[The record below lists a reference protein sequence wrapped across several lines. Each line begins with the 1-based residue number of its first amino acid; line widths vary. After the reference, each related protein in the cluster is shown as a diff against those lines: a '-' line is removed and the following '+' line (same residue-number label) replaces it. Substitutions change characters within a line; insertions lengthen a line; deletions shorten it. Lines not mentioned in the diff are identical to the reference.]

1 MPTPD
6 LRAEVRTAVAEA
18 LPTATP
24 SPTPDIEATI
34 ETIMAA
40 TVAAMPTSPIE
51 LTAAPKP
58 SPAATPTTLPTA
70 TPKPLPTST
79 PTPMPIPTPTPTAT
93 PTPTPTPVPT
103 PTPTPHPCSLIRL
116 ASADE
121 LRLVYTRFLAAGPS
135 AALLTLTGR
144 EAREV
149 RFWEIAAAYIVETI
163 ANPMRYSSF
172 RDYLGEVGYGSVDVD
187 LKVGIQTIQS
197 WGLLP
202 NEGESLYQYEQRR
215 VDDPCTPARSM
226 IFADDDLT
234 TLLAIGYARSIL
246 NPFFRGIAP
255 QIVID
260 NINAFRDNDVTT
272 PLFLWWLHTYID

>member
-6 LRAEVRTAVAEA
+6 VGAEVKTAVAEA

-34 ETIMAA
+34 EAMMAA

-58 SPAATPTTLPTA
+58 SPAAAPATRPTA
-70 TPKPLPTST
+70 TSKPCSHTYAHTRCRYPHLRPHRHLH
-79 PTPMPIPTPTPTAT
+79 PHRQPHPHLCLRQL
-93 PTPTPTPVPT
+93 
-103 PTPTPHPCSLIRL
+103 PTPHPCSLIRL

-121 LRLVYTRFLAAGPS
+121 MRLVYTRFLAAGPS
-135 AALLTLTGR
+135 MAALSR
-144 EAREV
+144 PAQEALERM
-149 RFWEIAAAYIVETI
+149 FWDIAAYYIVEAV
-163 ANPMRYSSF
+163 ANPMKYTSF

-246 NPFFRGIAP
+246 NPVFRG
-255 QIVID
+255 
-260 NINAFRDNDVTT
+260 
-272 PLFLWWLHTYID
+272 LHPKL